1 MKRNESEEIVRTRG
15 QGKNISKEGTLT
27 WCRGKEM
34 KNEEK
39 TEKPGHENNAGFISD
54 KPNSIQ

>member
-15 QGKNISKEGTLT
+15 QGKNISKEGILT

-34 KNEEK
+34 KMKKKRKNQDMK
-39 TEKPGHENNAGFISD
+39 TMPGLFR
-54 KPNSIQ
+54 